1 MVRDPC
7 RGSRGRRLPVRALA
21 LLPIQPIDTVALGQI
36 TAALRSRDVKV
47 ELKPAVLRP
56 RHSYDL
62 RRHQFR
68 AERLLEH
75 VALAAERPVLGL
87 TDGDCYAAKLNFVF
101 GMAEVGGGTA
111 VVSLFRLRAGATA
124 GTFMTRAMKEIFHEL
139 GHAVGLGHCENPRC
153 VMHFSNSLAE
163 ADTKDEYLCAACLR
177 RLRNWSTRSVR

>member
-1 MVRDPC
+1 MAIF
-7 RGSRGRRLPVRALA
+7 RLPVRAVA
-21 LLPIQPIDTVALGQI
+21 LVPIQPIDTVALARI
-36 TAALRSRDVKV
+36 VEELRSRGVKV
-47 ELKPAVLRP
+47 ELKPPVLRP
-56 RHSYDL
+56 RDSYDG

-124 GTFMTRAMKEIFHEL
+124 GTFMSRALKEISHEL
-139 GHAVGLGHCENPRC
+139 GHAVGLGHCQNPRC
-153 VMHFSNSLAE
+153 VMHSSNSLAE

-177 RLRNWSTRSVR
+177 RLRK